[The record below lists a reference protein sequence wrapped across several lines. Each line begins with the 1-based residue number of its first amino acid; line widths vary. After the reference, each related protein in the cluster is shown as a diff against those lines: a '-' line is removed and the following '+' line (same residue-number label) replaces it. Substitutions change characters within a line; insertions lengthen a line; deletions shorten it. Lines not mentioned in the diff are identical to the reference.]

1 MTLPATSA
9 RILVVDDERAV
20 RSALRV
26 NLGKAGYDVTVARD
40 GQEALAVLGTAP
52 PDIVLSDLRMPK
64 LNGMLLLEAVQAE
77 HPDIP
82 VVLMTGHGSVRDA
95 VQAMRAGAADYIIK
109 PVRKDELL
117 VILERALR
125 ARQLEAEVVRLREA
139 LDRRDQFEQIIGAS
153 PAMQR
158 LYALI
163 DAVADSDALVL
174 VTGPT
179 GAGKELVSRA
189 LHSRSARAGGPFVAL
204 NCAAL
209 PEQLLES
216 ELFGHEKG
224 SFTGAV
230 RRHAGRFEQASGGT
244 LLLDEI
250 GEIPLATQVRLLRV
264 LESGEVQRVGGTTP
278 VRVNT
283 RVIAATNRDLAAE
296 VAAGRFR
303 EDLYYRLHV
312 FRIPVPPLRDRL
324 DDIPALTEHF
334 VRHFGQRHNR
344 PARRVSAE
352 VMARLRTHPWPG
364 NVRELAHVVERAVLL
379 TPGPTVEQV
388 DIDALSHPPPESGH
402 GMSTLKGV
410 PARAGLDLP
419 AALREIEERLIID
432 ALERAGGVQAEAA
445 RQLGVSR
452 SNLHYRIKKLGIE
465 RTKVHFE
472 VRAPAGRD

>member
-1 MTLPATSA
+1 MTPSGPSP
-9 RILVVDDERAV
+9 RVLVVDDERAV

-26 NLGKAGYDVTVARD
+26 NLGKAGYEVIVAED
-40 GQEALAVLGTAP
+40 GQAALDALASHP
-52 PDIVLSDLRMPK
+52 PDLVLSDLRMPR
-64 LNGMLLLEAVQAE
+64 LDGMLLLETIQAS
-77 HPDIP
+77 HPGIP

-95 VQAMRAGAADYIIK
+95 VQAIRAGASDYIIK

-125 ARQLEAEVVRLREA
+125 ARSLEREVVRLREA
-139 LDRRDQFEQIIGAS
+139 LDQRQRFEQLIGAS

-158 LYALI
+158 VYALV

-189 LHSRSARAGGPFVAL
+189 VHSRSARAKGPFVAL

-278 VRVNT
+278 VKVDT

-312 FRIPVPPLRDRL
+312 FRIPVPPLHERVE
-324 DDIPALTEHF
+324 DIPDLVEHF
-334 VRHFGQRHNR
+334 VRHFSQRHGR
-344 PARRVSAE
+344 PARSVAPE
-352 VMARLRTHPWPG
+352 VLVRLQAHPWPG

-379 TPGPTVEQV
+379 TSGRTIEQV
-388 DIDALSHPPPESGH
+388 DLDAVPGGPA
-402 GMSTLKGV
+402 
-410 PARAGLDLP
+410 PARPPVPSPASDLP
-419 AALREIEERLIID
+419 EALRELEERMIIG
-432 ALERAGGVQAEAA
+432 ALRSAGGVQAQAA
-445 RQLGVSR
+445 RELGISR

-465 RTKVHFE
+465 RTDVQY
-472 VRAPAGRD
+472 RTRDSD